1 MNKNK
6 LKVVK
11 TTKAQQAEG
20 NEKSKALEAAMSQII
35 DNFGKGSV
43 MKLGQRRAMDV
54 ESVSTGS
61 LSLDVALG
69 IGGLPKG
76 RVVEVYGQNHLV
88 KQP

>member
-1 MNKNK
+1 MTKNS

-11 TTKAQQAEG
+11 STKAQQAEG
-20 NEKSKALEAAMSQII
+20 SEKNKALEAAISQIT

-43 MKLGQRRAMDV
+43 MKLGQRRAMDI

-69 IGGLPKG
+69 IGGLT
-76 RVVEVYGQNHLV
+76 
-88 KQP
+88 